1 MNMNTEKLSFLNQLE
16 TEIIILDRNLFIIW
30 LNDSA
35 LNKGWVLNSKKDK
48 NLITDQFSE
57 ETNGALINL
66 LKKTI
71 EKNGAKTKR
80 DFEIITAADTKRMID
95 LTVSWNNENECLI
108 LEILCVDNL
117 NKIIDSTK
125 TFSTQ
130 KIAANL
136 ARTLAHEV
144 KNPLSGIRG
153 SAQIL
158 SKKLTDDYSEKFL
171 KIIIDETDRL
181 NSIVTKI
188 LTPPSKPNLSFFNI
202 HSALEKVYAL
212 AEADKENKIE
222 LIRDYDPS
230 IPEINGDENLF
241 VQAILNIV
249 KNAQQAIENIEDPN
263 ITIKSRIEYGKPING
278 VVHQTVCSIEII
290 DNGPGIPPEL
300 HDQVFFPMVS
310 VKENG
315 SGLGLTIAQDII
327 RIHGGG
333 IIFKSNPGE
342 TIFAINKF
350 SNMSNFHYVST
361 AGGAFLE
368 YLSGSTLPSIEALDV
383 K

>member
-1 MNMNTEKLSFLNQLE
+1 MKISKSELNFLNQLT
-16 TEIIILDRNLFIIW
+16 TEIIILDKKFKIIW

-35 LNKGWVLNSKKDK
+35 LNKGWIINSDKEK
-48 NLITDQFSE
+48 NLISTQLSDQTATSVIS
-57 ETNGALINL
+57 LIN
-66 LKKTI
+66 KSM
-71 EKNGAKTKR
+71 EKESSQTRR
-80 DFEIITAADTKRMID
+80 DFSLITSKNKKREIDF
-95 LTVSWNNENECLI
+95 TVRFSNSYDCILI
-108 LEILCVDNL
+108 EISCVDNL

-144 KNPLSGIRG
+144 KNPLSGIKG

-158 SKKLTDDYSEKFL
+158 DKKLTDDYSSKFL

-188 LTPPSKPNLSFFNI
+188 LTPPSKPNFSLFNI
-202 HSALEKVYAL
+202 HSALEQVYSL
-212 AEADKENKIE
+212 AEADKKNIK

-249 KNAQQAIENIEDPN
+249 KNAQQAIENTKGAS
-263 ITIKSRIEYGKPING
+263 ITIKSRIQYGRPVNG
-278 VVHQTVCSIEII
+278 TVYPTICTIDII
-290 DNGPGIPPEL
+290 DNGPGIPNEI

-310 VKENG
+310 IKENG

-333 IIFKSNPGE
+333 IIFSSNPGN
-342 TIFAINKF
+342 TVF
-350 SNMSNFHYVST
+350 SIQIPIRIGEKESKI
-361 AGGAFLE
+361 A
-368 YLSGSTLPSIEALDV
+368 
-383 K
+383 

>member
-1 MNMNTEKLSFLNQLE
+1 MNLDNTDLSFLNQLA
-16 TEIIILDRNLFIIW
+16 TEIIILDKNFNIIW

-35 LNKGWVLNSKKDK
+35 LNKGWVMVKDK
-48 NLITDQFSE
+48 KNIITDQLSAK
-57 ETNGALINL
+57 TNSTLIGL
-66 LKKTI
+66 LKKTV
-71 EKNGAKTKR
+71 ETHGSKTKR
-80 DFEIITAADTKRMID
+80 DFEIISSDDSKRIID
-95 LTVSWNNENECLI
+95 LTIKWSREYKSLI

-158 SKKLTDDYSEKFL
+158 DKKLDDKFSSKFL

-181 NSIVTKI
+181 NQIVTKI
-188 LTPPSKPNLSFFNI
+188 LTPPTKPNLNFFNI
-202 HSALEKVYAL
+202 HSALEKVFAL
-212 AEADKENKIE
+212 AKADKNQEIE
-222 LIRDYDPS
+222 IIRDYDPS

-249 KNAQQAIENIEDPN
+249 MNAQQALKGSENPCVI
-263 ITIKSRIEYGKPING
+263 IRSRVRYGQPVNG
-278 VVHQTVCSIEII
+278 IIHQTVCGIEIE
-290 DNGPGIPPEL
+290 DNGPGIPKDI

-310 VKENG
+310 LKETG

-333 IIFKSNPGE
+333 ITLKSEPGK
-342 TIFAINKF
+342 TSFSINIPLRIKNEE
-350 SNMSNFHYVST
+350 SKI
-361 AGGAFLE
+361 A
-368 YLSGSTLPSIEALDV
+368 
-383 K
+383 

>member
-1 MNMNTEKLSFLNQLE
+1 MIDKKELSFLNQL
-16 TEIIILDRNLFIIW
+16 TSEILILDDDLNIIW
-30 LNDSA
+30 LNYAA
-35 LNKGWVLNSKKDK
+35 LNKGWILNNGNKKS
-48 NLITDQFSE
+48 NLITDQLSH
-57 ETNGALINL
+57 ETNIVLVKLFNSAIG
-66 LKKTI
+66 
-71 EKNGAKTKR
+71 KNISQTKR
-80 DFEIITAADTKRMID
+80 DFELIDSKMKKREIDITVRWSNTYKF
-95 LTVSWNNENECLI
+95 LI
-108 LEILCVDNL
+108 VEILCVDNL

-158 SKKLTDDYSEKFL
+158 EKKYKDEFATKFL

-188 LTPPSKPNLSFFNI
+188 LTPPSKPNLSLFNI

-212 AEADKENKIE
+212 AEADKENKIT
-222 LIRDYDPS
+222 LKRDYDPS

-249 KNAQQAIENIEDPN
+249 KNSQQAMENSENPLI
-263 ITIKSRIEYGKPING
+263 IIKSRIQHGRPING
-278 VVHQTVCSIEII
+278 KIHQTVCCIDIT
-290 DNGPGIPPEL
+290 DNGPGIPKDL

-333 IIFKSNPGE
+333 LNFKSKPGE
-342 TIFAINKF
+342 TTFSIFIPMK
-350 SNMSNFHYVST
+350 
-361 AGGAFLE
+361 
-368 YLSGSTLPSIEALDV
+368 IESKEV
-383 K
+383 KIA

>member
-1 MNMNTEKLSFLNQLE
+1 M
-16 TEIIILDRNLFIIW
+16 
-30 LNDSA
+30 
-35 LNKGWVLNSKKDK
+35 
-48 NLITDQFSE
+48 
-57 ETNGALINL
+57 
-66 LKKTI
+66 
-71 EKNGAKTKR
+71 
-80 DFEIITAADTKRMID
+80 
-95 LTVSWNNENECLI
+95 
-108 LEILCVDNL
+108 CVDNL
-117 NKIIDSTK
+117 NKISDSTK

-158 SKKLTDDYSEKFL
+158 SKKLKDDYSEKFL
-171 KIIIDETDRL
+171 KIIINETDRL

-188 LTPPSKPNLSFFNI
+188 LTPPSKPNLSLFNI

-212 AEADKENKIE
+212 AEADKENKIN

-249 KNAQQAIENIEDPN
+249 KNAQQAIENTADPN

-290 DNGPGIPPEL
+290 DNGPGIPQEL

-333 IIFKSNPGE
+333 IIFRSNPGE
-342 TIFAINKF
+342 TIFAIQIPIK
-350 SNMSNFHYVST
+350 
-361 AGGAFLE
+361 
-368 YLSGSTLPSIEALDV
+368 IEDKEA
-383 K
+383 KIA

>member
-1 MNMNTEKLSFLNQLE
+1 MKVDKSELTFLNQLTSE
-16 TEIIILDRNLFIIW
+16 VIILNKDMYIVW

-35 LNKGWVLNSKKDK
+35 LNKGWFLNADKDK
-48 NLITDQFSE
+48 NLISDQLSE
-57 ETNGALINL
+57 ETNGPLISL
-66 LKKTI
+66 LKKII
-71 EKNGAKTKR
+71 ETNSSQTKR
-80 DFEIITAADTKRMID
+80 DFELVTSNFKKRDIDITVRWSNAF
-95 LTVSWNNENECLI
+95 ECLI

-158 SKKLTDDYSEKFL
+158 SKKLKDDFSSKFL
-171 KIIIDETDRL
+171 KIIINETDRL
-181 NSIVTKI
+181 NAIVTKI
-188 LTPPSKPNLSFFNI
+188 LTPPSKPNLSLFNI
-202 HSALEKVYAL
+202 HSALEQVYAL
-212 AEADKENKIE
+212 AEADIDKNVK
-222 LIRDYDPS
+222 LQRDYDPS

-241 VQAILNIV
+241 IQAILNIV
-249 KNAQQAIENIEDPN
+249 KNSQQAIENTEQPC
-263 ITIKSRIEYGKPING
+263 ITIKSRVEYGKPING
-278 VVHQTVCSIEII
+278 TIHQTICAIDIK
-290 DNGPGIPPEL
+290 DNGPGIPKDL

-327 RIHGGG
+327 RIHGGS
-333 IIFKSNPGE
+333 IVFSSNPGN
-342 TIFAINKF
+342 TIFAIHIPIKMENK
-350 SNMSNFHYVST
+350 
-361 AGGAFLE
+361 E
-368 YLSGSTLPSIEALDV
+368 YKIA
-383 K
+383 

>member
-1 MNMNTEKLSFLNQLE
+1 MNTKKLSFLNQLE
-16 TEIIILDRNLFIIW
+16 TEIIILDRELFIIW

-35 LNKGWVLNSKKDK
+35 LNKGCVLNSKKDK

-57 ETNGALINL
+57 ETIGALINL

-80 DFEIITAADTKRMID
+80 DFEIITAADTKRTID

-158 SKKLTDDYSEKFL
+158 NKKLDDDYSSKFL

-188 LTPPSKPNLSFFNI
+188 LTPPSKPSLGLFNI

-212 AEADKENKIE
+212 ADADKDNEMS
-222 LIRDYDPS
+222 LSRDYDPS

-249 KNAQQAIENIEDPN
+249 KNAQQAMKDIKNPMIC
-263 ITIKSRIEYGKPING
+263 IKSRIHYGKPING
-278 VVHQTVCSIEII
+278 IIHQTICSIEII
-290 DNGPGIPPEL
+290 DNGPGIPDDL

-327 RIHGGG
+327 RIHGGS
-333 IIFKSNPGE
+333 ITFESKPGE
-342 TIFAINKF
+342 TKFAIN
-350 SNMSNFHYVST
+350 
-361 AGGAFLE
+361 
-368 YLSGSTLPSIEALDV
+368 LPIKINNKEA
-383 K
+383 KIA

>member
-1 MNMNTEKLSFLNQLE
+1 MKINKSELTFLNQLTSE
-16 TEIIILDRNLFIIW
+16 VIILDKDLFIVW

-35 LNKGWVLNSKKDK
+35 LNKGWFLNIDKDN
-48 NLITDQFSE
+48 NLITDQLSE
-57 ETNGALINL
+57 ETNAPLINL
-66 LKKTI
+66 LKKTVGA
-71 EKNGAKTKR
+71 NGSQTKR
-80 DFEIITAADTKRMID
+80 DFELITSKFKKRDID
-95 LTVSWNNENECLI
+95 ITVRWSNAFECLI

-117 NKIIDSTK
+117 NKIIHSTK

-158 SKKLTDDYSEKFL
+158 SKKLEDDFSSKFL
-171 KIIIDETDRL
+171 KIIINETDRL
-181 NSIVTKI
+181 NAIVTKI
-188 LTPPSKPNLSFFNI
+188 LTPPSRPNLSLFNI
-202 HSALEKVYAL
+202 HSALEQVYAL
-212 AEADKENKIE
+212 AEADKDKNVE

-241 VQAILNIV
+241 IQAILNIV
-249 KNAQQAIENIEDPN
+249 KNSQQAIESTEMPS

-278 VVHQTVCSIEII
+278 TIHQTICAIDIK
-290 DNGPGIPPEL
+290 DNGPGIPKDL

-310 VKENG
+310 VKEHG

-333 IIFKSNPGE
+333 IVFESGPGE
-342 TIFAINKF
+342 TVFSIHIPIRIENK
-350 SNMSNFHYVST
+350 
-361 AGGAFLE
+361 E
-368 YLSGSTLPSIEALDV
+368 V
-383 K
+383 KIA

>member
-1 MNMNTEKLSFLNQLE
+1 MKINKSELTFLNQLTSE
-16 TEIIILDRNLFIIW
+16 VIILDKDLFIIW

-35 LNKGWVLNSKKDK
+35 LNKGWFINNDKDK
-48 NLITDQFSE
+48 NLLSDQLSE
-57 ETNGALINL
+57 ETNGSLIGL

-71 EKNGAKTKR
+71 ETNGSQTKR
-80 DFEIITAADTKRMID
+80 DFELMTSNLKKRDIDITVRWSNTY
-95 LTVSWNNENECLI
+95 TCLI

-158 SKKLTDDYSEKFL
+158 SKKLKDDFSSKFL

-181 NSIVTKI
+181 NAIVTKI
-188 LTPPSKPNLSFFNI
+188 LTPPSKPNLSLFNI
-202 HSALEKVYAL
+202 HSALEQVYAL
-212 AEADKENKIE
+212 AEADIDKNIE
-222 LIRDYDPS
+222 LVRDYDPS

-241 VQAILNIV
+241 IQAILNIV
-249 KNAQQAIENIEDPN
+249 KNSQQAIENSEKPC

-278 VVHQTVCSIEII
+278 TIHQTICAIDIK
-290 DNGPGIPPEL
+290 DNGPGIPKDL

-333 IIFKSNPGE
+333 IVFESDPNE
-342 TIFAINKF
+342 TIFSIHIPIRIENK
-350 SNMSNFHYVST
+350 
-361 AGGAFLE
+361 E
-368 YLSGSTLPSIEALDV
+368 V
-383 K
+383 KSA

>member
-1 MNMNTEKLSFLNQLE
+1 MKMNTEKLSFLNQLE
-16 TEIIILDRNLFIIW
+16 TEIIILNRNLFIIW

-188 LTPPSKPNLSFFNI
+188 LTPPSKPNLSLFNI

-290 DNGPGIPPEL
+290 DNGPGIPQEL

-342 TIFAINKF
+342 TIFAIQIPIK
-350 SNMSNFHYVST
+350 
-361 AGGAFLE
+361 
-368 YLSGSTLPSIEALDV
+368 IEDKEV
-383 K
+383 KIA

>member
-1 MNMNTEKLSFLNQLE
+1 M
-16 TEIIILDRNLFIIW
+16 
-30 LNDSA
+30 
-35 LNKGWVLNSKKDK
+35 
-48 NLITDQFSE
+48 
-57 ETNGALINL
+57 
-66 LKKTI
+66 
-71 EKNGAKTKR
+71 
-80 DFEIITAADTKRMID
+80 
-95 LTVSWNNENECLI
+95 
-108 LEILCVDNL
+108 
-117 NKIIDSTK
+117 
-125 TFSTQ
+125 
-130 KIAANL
+130 
-136 ARTLAHEV
+136 
-144 KNPLSGIRG
+144 
-153 SAQIL
+153 
-158 SKKLTDDYSEKFL
+158 
-171 KIIIDETDRL
+171 
-181 NSIVTKI
+181 
-188 LTPPSKPNLSFFNI
+188 FNI

-290 DNGPGIPPEL
+290 DNGPGIPQEL

-342 TIFAINKF
+342 TIFAIQIPIK
-350 SNMSNFHYVST
+350 
-361 AGGAFLE
+361 
-368 YLSGSTLPSIEALDV
+368 IEDKEV
-383 K
+383 KIA

>member
-1 MNMNTEKLSFLNQLE
+1 MKINKSELTFLNQLTSE
-16 TEIIILDRNLFIIW
+16 VIILDKDLFIIW

-35 LNKGWVLNSKKDK
+35 LNKGWFINNDKDK
-48 NLITDQFSE
+48 NLLSDQLSE
-57 ETNGALINL
+57 ETNGSLIGL

-71 EKNGAKTKR
+71 ETNGSQTKR
-80 DFEIITAADTKRMID
+80 DFELMTSNLKKRDIDITVRWSNTY
-95 LTVSWNNENECLI
+95 TCLI

-158 SKKLTDDYSEKFL
+158 SKKLKDDFSSKFL

-181 NSIVTKI
+181 NAIVTKI
-188 LTPPSKPNLSFFNI
+188 LTPPSKPNLSLFNI
-202 HSALEKVYAL
+202 HSALEQVYAL
-212 AEADKENKIE
+212 AEADIDKNIE
-222 LIRDYDPS
+222 LVRDYDPS

-241 VQAILNIV
+241 IQAILNIV
-249 KNAQQAIENIEDPN
+249 KNSQQAIENTEKPC

-278 VVHQTVCSIEII
+278 TIHQTICAIDIK
-290 DNGPGIPPEL
+290 DNGPGIPKDL

-333 IIFKSNPGE
+333 IVFESDPNE
-342 TIFAINKF
+342 TIF
-350 SNMSNFHYVST
+350 
-361 AGGAFLE
+361 
-368 YLSGSTLPSIEALDV
+368 SIHIPIRIEDKEV
-383 K
+383 KSA